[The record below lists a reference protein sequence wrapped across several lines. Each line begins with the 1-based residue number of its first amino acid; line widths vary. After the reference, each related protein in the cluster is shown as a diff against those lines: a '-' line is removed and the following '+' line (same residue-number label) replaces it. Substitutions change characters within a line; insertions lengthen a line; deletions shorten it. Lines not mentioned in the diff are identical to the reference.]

1 MATDATGP
9 AAALT
14 WTPAEV
20 DCGAVPLRT
29 TATRTLRVHNG
40 SRKRQTALIF
50 DCAPGRGTGTWIVA
64 VPARLSLDPGAE
76 ATVTLHVHAGRSTFG
91 ARLAGRVLCRSDD
104 GEQTLPVTL
113 TLAPPRWRRPRSLFA
128 AGGALLGLVGL
139 ALLAHALTGL
149 GGGLPGAP
157 AAEQRA
163 AAGGAAGG
171 PSEPSTAAGAGAP
184 AAAPPDRGAL
194 AAPAEPPAPRG
205 AAPEELVAEDDQPEP
220 AASAPVASAASAP
233 VTPAAHVPR
242 RGPERGAQR
251 AEPAPRPAAAESGP
265 FRPAARKSV
274 SGAAV
279 RKANKLNAQGFAKYR
294 AGRPADALRFY
305 LAAVRTNPNDPYY
318 WYNAACIYSIRGE
331 VSSALRHLEGFAQ
344 RLTPTQLARARVKI
358 DIDSDLDRIR
368 RDSRF
373 LEFRRRL
380 RL

>member
-1 MATDATGP
+1 
-9 AAALT
+9 
-14 WTPAEV
+14 
-20 DCGAVPLRT
+20 
-29 TATRTLRVHNG
+29 
-40 SRKRQTALIF
+40 
-50 DCAPGRGTGTWIVA
+50 
-64 VPARLSLDPGAE
+64 
-76 ATVTLHVHAGRSTFG
+76 
-91 ARLAGRVLCRSDD
+91 
-104 GEQTLPVTL
+104 
-113 TLAPPRWRRPRSLFA
+113 
-128 AGGALLGLVGL
+128 
-139 ALLAHALTGL
+139 
-149 GGGLPGAP
+149 
-157 AAEQRA
+157 
-163 AAGGAAGG
+163 
-171 PSEPSTAAGAGAP
+171 
-184 AAAPPDRGAL
+184 
-194 AAPAEPPAPRG
+194 
-205 AAPEELVAEDDQPEP
+205 
-220 AASAPVASAASAP
+220 